1 MDTKKHEIPF
11 SGVFARING
20 LPKNKVALAVTVFFA
35 ILVTGVVIFHEPW
48 LDEAQSWLIARDAS
62 YYDMLFVLPHVEGH
76 VPFWWLLLSIPAK
89 LGVPYEAGLKGVNIL
104 IAVLACIVF
113 EYKSPFQNI
122 VKILFPFG
130 YFFFYQYSVVARPYM
145 LVILA
150 LFLAAST
157 FGGREERPV
166 PHLLSL
172 ILLCLADTYGIA
184 IAGGIALGWTFKV
197 IRSMAKKD
205 KTKISCNIRQVVCL
219 IVLLISAL
227 FILWGIMPSLDASAT
242 GTVTADNVPV
252 NFLGELFIVPS
263 EVSFTNFT
271 VYGNFAVQDLSIWQI
286 AVASLISIIIWF
298 VFLKAI
304 VHRDLVLDIVLPMAA
319 FVAVGALYLYT
330 HHFGLILMLGIYCS
344 WISFEKHPI
353 ENRIMPRI
361 GIVIYV
367 VSLAFSIMWTCFAS
381 VNDVLFPY
389 WISRD
394 LYTWIEE
401 NDLED
406 YKWVATWDIE
416 IKDGDKEPSK
426 QNTAVT
432 REAVPVNPY
441 LKSRKPLNLNN
452 EGYTYALFRDN
463 SDEQNNKDIEEWKK
477 LGEPDLILCKDTL
490 QAFWLIDSMGYKS
503 TYDIV
508 YVKECRNSWKTDFTK
523 GGVIV
528 YARRESGIKLT
539 PDMEDMQSILGTED

>member
-1 MDTKKHEIPF
+1 MDTKTHEIPF

-20 LPKNKVALAVTVFFA
+20 LPKKRVALAATICFA
-35 ILVTGVVIFHEPW
+35 ILTVVVAIFHEPW

-89 LGVPYEAGLKGVNIL
+89 IGVPYEAGLKGVNIL

-113 EYKSPFQNI
+113 EYKSPFQNV
-122 VKILFPFG
+122 VKIFFPFG

-157 FGGREERPV
+157 FWGRDQRPV
-166 PHLLSL
+166 LHLLSL

-184 IAGGIALGWTFKV
+184 IAGGIALGWTYKV
-197 IRSMAKKD
+197 IKSMAKKD
-205 KTKISCNIRQVVCL
+205 KTKIRENIRQVICL
-219 IVLLISAL
+219 AVLLISAL
-227 FILWGIMPSLDASAT
+227 LIVWDIMPSLDASAT
-242 GTVTADNVPV
+242 ETVTAGNIPM
-252 NFLGELFIVPS
+252 NFLGELFVVPS

-271 VYGNFAVQDLSIWQI
+271 VYGNFAVQDLSVLETVITS
-286 AVASLISIIIWF
+286 VISILIWF
-298 VFLKAI
+298 VFLKA
-304 VHRDLVLDIVLPMAA
+304 VLHRDMVLDIVLPMAA
-319 FVAVGALYLYT
+319 FIAIGALYIYT

-353 ENRIMPRI
+353 EDKIMPRI

-367 VSLAFSIMWTCFAS
+367 VSLVFTIMWTGFAS
-381 VNDVLFPY
+381 INDILFPY

-394 LYTWIEE
+394 LYTWIEA

-406 YKWVATWDIE
+406 CKWFATWDIE
-416 IKDGDKEPSK
+416 IEDGDKIPSK

-441 LKSRKPLNLNN
+441 LKTRKPLNLNN

-463 SDEQNNKDIEEWKK
+463 SEEQNNRDVEEWKK

-528 YARRESGIKLT
+528 YARRESGLDLT
-539 PDMEDMQSILGTED
+539 PDIEDMQSILGKEG